1 MEGFEKFAKVGKTM
15 AKAGLIGWGLASWT
29 KFAYK
34 AGMEAERERMAN
46 QAAEVFEQVKAGT
59 AMIDWNDPRLSP
71 RLRNLPPE
79 SKQRVEE
86 IIDSMKVGRRD
97 A

>member
-1 MEGFEKFAKVGKTM
+1 MKQFGKIAEIGKKA

-29 KFAYK
+29 KFAFK
-34 AGMEAERERMAN
+34 AGIQHERERMAN

-59 AMIDWNDPRLSP
+59 ATVDWNDPRLSP
-71 RLRNLPPE
+71 RLRNLSPE
-79 SKQRVEE
+79 SKQRIEE